1 MAETRCGG
9 TDEDQA
15 PVLPLVHLPG
25 RSLQVVDLLAG
36 FKPDVFQLFS
46 QLGLV
51 L

>member
-1 MAETRCGG
+1 MKG
-9 TDEDQA
+9 DQV

-25 RSLQVVDLLAG
+25 RPLQVVNLLAG
-36 FKPDVFQLFS
+36 FKPNVFQLFP

>member
-1 MAETRCGG
+1 MKGN
-9 TDEDQA
+9 QV

-36 FKPDVFQLFS
+36 FEANVFQLFP
-46 QLGLV
+46 QLGLI